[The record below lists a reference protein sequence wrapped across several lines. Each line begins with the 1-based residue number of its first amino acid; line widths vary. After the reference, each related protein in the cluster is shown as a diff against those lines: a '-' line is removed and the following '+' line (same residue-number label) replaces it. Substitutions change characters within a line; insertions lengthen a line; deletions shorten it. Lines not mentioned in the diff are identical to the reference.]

1 MIDIITTNAS
11 QTPPGHTA
19 RTPVAVPQQNISISL
34 PQALAQKIQ
43 PISKEEFEKRVP
55 QENRTPVDIYV
66 VSDSVFSLYQFN
78 GETYSKVRNLRTGE
92 ENIFPSL
99 DSYDFYEA
107 LKGNRGTFF
116 EADV

>member
-1 MIDIITTNAS
+1 MIDITISNTS
-11 QTPPGHTA
+11 QTPPGHTIKTTIA
-19 RTPVAVPQQNISISL
+19 TPQTTIPTPL
-34 PQALAQKIQ
+34 PMAQAAK
-43 PISKEEFEKRVP
+43 PITKEEFEKRVP

-78 GETYSKVRNLRTGE
+78 GETFSKIRNLRTGE